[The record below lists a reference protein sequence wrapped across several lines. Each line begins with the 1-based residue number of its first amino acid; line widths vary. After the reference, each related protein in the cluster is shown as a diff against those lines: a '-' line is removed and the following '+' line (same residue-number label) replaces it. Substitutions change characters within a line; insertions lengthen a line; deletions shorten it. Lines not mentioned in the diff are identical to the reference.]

1 MINTTDKPDFRD
13 DLSKSIETL
22 RNGGFVHCNSDCG
35 WLVGCDATNENAVNL
50 LLKNSENFPKSD
62 LVLLVDSTARLQ
74 SYTDEM
80 PEIVW
85 DLMDVSEKP
94 MIVVLDNIK
103 NVASTIQSNN
113 RNIGFRISSWPF
125 TNYLCERFRKPI
137 LCLHNND
144 PKNSTITILNE
155 NTDFVVKHNRTSK
168 IATILPSIIKIG
180 KGNRIEIVRK

>member
-1 MINTTDKPDFRD
+1 MINTTDKPDFRE

-22 RNGGFVHCNSDCG
+22 RNGGFVHCNSECG
-35 WLVGCDATNENAVNL
+35 WLVGCDATNEDAVKL
-50 LLKNSENFPKSD
+50 LLISSENFPKSD
-62 LVLLVDSTARLQ
+62 LVLLVDSTARMQ

-85 DLMDVSEKP
+85 DLIEVSEKP

-103 NVASTIQSNN
+103 NVASTIQLNK
-113 RNIGFRISSWPF
+113 RNIGFRVSLWPF

-144 PKNSTITILNE
+144 PKNSTIAILNE
-155 NTDFVVKHNRTSK
+155 TTDFVVKHNRTSK
-168 IATILPSIIKIG
+168 TATILPSIIKIG
-180 KGNRIEIVRK
+180 KGNRIEIIRK

>member
-1 MINTTDKPDFRD
+1 MMHTTDKPDFRD

-35 WLVGCDATNENAVNL
+35 WLVACDATNENAVNL

-74 SYTDEM
+74 SYTDET

-85 DLMDVSEKP
+85 DLIEVSEKP
-94 MIVVLDNIK
+94 MIVVLDSIK
-103 NVASTIQSNN
+103 NVVPLINSCKQE
-113 RNIGFRISSWPF
+113 IGFRVSNWAF
-125 TNYLCERFRKPI
+125 TNYLCERFRKPL

-144 PKNSTITILNE
+144 PKNSTIALVNE
-155 NTDFVVKHNRTSK
+155 TTDFVVKHNRTSK
-168 IATILPSIIKIG
+168 TATFLPSIIKIG
-180 KGNRIEIVRK
+180 KGNRIEIIRK